1 MLKEPALIQ
10 LRERMNRHIQRQQ
23 QKQPRLLRRAAA
35 KEEQHQ
41 AAQHHHHCSDPFRR
55 TINPKAVL
63 FLIIGHLKMV
73 DAEKANNVQDL
84 RRCKSDTEIPCR
96 GYPKQAGYDQ

>member
-1 MLKEPALIQ
+1 
-10 LRERMNRHIQRQQ
+10 MNRHIQRQQ

-41 AAQHHHHCSDPFRR
+41 TAAYHRR
-55 TINPKAVL
+55 RGNPLSRPIRSKTVL
-63 FLIIGHLKMV
+63 LCIIGHLKMV

-84 RRCKSDTEIPCR
+84 RRCKSDTEISCR